1 MKQATL
7 PFLKDL
13 TEEISSDGMCGL
25 KKNDLN
31 SIVVEA
37 AEIVPIDNQKEIVYE
52 IIEDK
57 VIDKHVDSTLTI
69 FTNNEPIGDVPICDI
84 IEDEDLSE
92 IGFLP
97 KKTIL
102 KKSENAYH
110 TIGETSDLLG
120 VPTHVLRFW
129 EEKFSIL
136 NPVKRNGGRRY
147 YRPLDL
153 RRLKQIKDLL
163 YTQGY
168 TIKGVQQLF
177 KSKKTDTF
185 VVETENLVEMRS
197 NTAILKDELKILLND
212 VVELRNFLKK

>member
-7 PFLKDL
+7 PFLRNL
-13 TEEISSDGMCGL
+13 TEDVSSDGMRGP
-25 KKNDLN
+25 KKNDSN
-31 SIVVEA
+31 NIVEA
-37 AEIVPIDNQKEIVYE
+37 VCDITEAKVF
-52 IIEDK
+52 DK
-57 VIDKHVDSTLTI
+57 QVDSTLIDSTKDKQ
-69 FTNNEPIGDVPICDI
+69 FSDA
-84 IEDEDLSE
+84 IEEDYISDGKVLS
-92 IGFLP
+92 
-97 KKTIL
+97 

-153 RRLKQIKDLL
+153 KRLKQIKDLL

-177 KSKKTDTF
+177 KSKKTDIPP
-185 VVETENLVEMRS
+185 VERKDLPEPAS
-197 NTAILKDELKILLND
+197 NATLKEELNKMLNE
-212 VVELRNFLKK
+212 VITLRQFLKN

>member
-13 TEEISSDGMCGL
+13 TEEMSSDGMCGL

-37 AEIVPIDNQKEIVYE
+37 AQIVPIDNQEEIVYE

-69 FTNNEPIGDVPICDI
+69 FPNNEPIGDA
-84 IEDEDLSE
+84 IEDENLSE

-110 TIGETSDLLG
+110 TIGEASDLLG

-185 VVETENLVEMRS
+185 FVEAENVVEMGS
-197 NTAILKDELKILLND
+197 NATILKDELKILLND
-212 VVELRNFLKK
+212 VVELRNFLKTQET

>member
-7 PFLKDL
+7 PFLRNL
-13 TEEISSDGMCGL
+13 TEDVSSDGMRGP
-25 KKNDLN
+25 KKNDSN
-31 SIVVEA
+31 KIVEA
-37 AEIVPIDNQKEIVYE
+37 VCGITDAKVF
-52 IIEDK
+52 DK
-57 VIDKHVDSTLTI
+57 QVDSTLIDSTKEKQ
-69 FTNNEPIGDVPICDI
+69 FSDPIE
-84 IEDEDLSE
+84 EDCISDSKVLS
-92 IGFLP
+92 
-97 KKTIL
+97 

-153 RRLKQIKDLL
+153 KRLKQIKDLL

-177 KSKKTDTF
+177 KSKKTDIPP
-185 VVETENLVEMRS
+185 VETKDLPEPVS
-197 NTAILKDELKILLND
+197 NEILKDELNKLLNE
-212 VVELRNFLKK
+212 VITLRQFLKN

>member
-7 PFLKDL
+7 PFLRNL
-13 TEEISSDGMCGL
+13 TEDVSSDGMRGP
-25 KKNDLN
+25 KKNDSN
-31 SIVVEA
+31 NIVEA
-37 AEIVPIDNQKEIVYE
+37 VCDINEAKVF
-52 IIEDK
+52 DK
-57 VIDKHVDSTLTI
+57 QVDSTLIDSTKDKQ
-69 FTNNEPIGDVPICDI
+69 FSDA
-84 IEDEDLSE
+84 IEEDCISDGKALS
-92 IGFLP
+92 
-97 KKTIL
+97 

-153 RRLKQIKDLL
+153 KRLKQIKDLL

-177 KSKKTDTF
+177 KSKKTDIPP
-185 VVETENLVEMRS
+185 VERKDFPEPVS
-197 NTAILKDELKILLND
+197 NEILKDELNKMLNE
-212 VVELRNFLKK
+212 VITLRQFLKN

>member
-7 PFLKDL
+7 PFLRNL
-13 TEEISSDGMCGL
+13 TEDVSSDGMRGP
-25 KKNDLN
+25 KKNDSN
-31 SIVVEA
+31 NIVEA
-37 AEIVPIDNQKEIVYE
+37 VCDITEAKVF
-52 IIEDK
+52 DK
-57 VIDKHVDSTLTI
+57 QVDSTLIDSTKDKR
-69 FTNNEPIGDVPICDI
+69 FSDA
-84 IEDEDLSE
+84 IEEDCISDGRVLS
-92 IGFLP
+92 
-97 KKTIL
+97 

-153 RRLKQIKDLL
+153 KRLKQIKDLL

-177 KSKKTDTF
+177 KSKKTDIPP
-185 VVETENLVEMRS
+185 VETKDLPEPVS
-197 NTAILKDELKILLND
+197 NEILKDELNKMLNE
-212 VVELRNFLKK
+212 VITLRQFLKN